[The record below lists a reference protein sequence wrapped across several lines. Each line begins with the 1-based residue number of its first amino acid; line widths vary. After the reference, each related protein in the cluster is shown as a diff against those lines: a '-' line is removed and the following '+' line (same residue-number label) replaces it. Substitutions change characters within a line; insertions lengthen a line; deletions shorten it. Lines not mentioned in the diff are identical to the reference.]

1 MAKVT
6 MPQLGESVAEGTI
19 GKWLKQPG
27 DTVAKYEPLLEVIT
41 DKVNAEVPSPFA
53 GVLKE
58 ILVEEGATVP
68 NNAEIAVIETADEG
82 GAANVAPTALEKE
95 AGTEPE
101 GTVEVEPR
109 NVDAAAATASEPAK
123 ESATTG
129 DAAPKGAAKSAPTA
143 PEAAP
148 ARPSYA
154 PADGPGG
161 SDERPERAA
170 ASAAP
175 APTAVAPDAHGNPD
189 ARMTPAVR
197 RLLREHGLTAA
208 QIVGTGGGG
217 RITRE
222 DVTNYV
228 EAQRTGQ
235 PVGGQAVGAAPAP
248 AASSNGSA
256 PTASPAQQA
265 APAGSGAAPS
275 PQSGASAPAPA
286 STTAAPAPATSA
298 ATSAGT
304 KIEFPA
310 GADEVL
316 VPLTQMRKGIAA
328 QMTRAL
334 QAPHAYVQMEI
345 DATRL
350 VAARDKVN
358 REYRAKEGVALSY
371 VPFVVKAAAV
381 ALKQNPT
388 FNAHWT
394 DAGLMAKRR
403 VNIGVAVAVDDGL
416 IVPVIRD
423 ADQLSIHGLN
433 VAILDVANRARAG
446 RLRVDDFGG
455 GTFTVDNTGYLGT
468 NLVMP
473 ILNVP
478 EVGIVTM
485 EAITKRPVVVSTPDG
500 DVIAIRPVMNMVL
513 GVDHRAN
520 DGAGGAALL
529 RDIKAWLEAVGPDTP
544 IY

>member
-1 MAKVT
+1 VAKVT

-19 GKWLKQPG
+19 GKWLKKPG
-27 DTVAKYEPLLEVIT
+27 DTVEKYEALVEVIT

-53 GVLKE
+53 GILKE

-68 NNAEIAVIETADEG
+68 NNAEIAIIETADEG
-82 GAANVAPTALEKE
+82 AGATDEPASAGTGPTTTSPGSDAAPTPAPAPAAETPAPDDK
-95 AGTEPE
+95 P
-101 GTVEVEPR
+101 VP
-109 NVDAAAATASEPAK
+109 AAAAAP
-123 ESATTG
+123 
-129 DAAPKGAAKSAPTA
+129 AAPSAPSA
-143 PEAAP
+143 NGP
-148 ARPSYA
+148 A
-154 PADGPGG
+154 G

-175 APTAVAPDAHGNPD
+175 AAPTAVADELPGNAD

-208 QIVGTGGGG
+208 QIVGSGGGG

-228 EAQRTGQ
+228 ETQRTGQ
-235 PVGGQAVGAAPAP
+235 SVGGQALDGAGTPAAATAAPASAAAPSAPAP
-248 AASSNGSA
+248 AAA
-256 PTASPAQQA
+256 PSA
-265 APAGSGAAPS
+265 APPASVGRPAAPS
-275 PQSGASAPAPA
+275 AVPSVSFPD
-286 STTAAPAPATSA
+286 
-298 ATSAGT
+298 GT
-304 KIEFPA
+304 DEFLIPM
-310 GADEVL
+310 
-316 VPLTQMRKGIAA
+316 TQMRKGIAA
-328 QMTRAL
+328 QMTKAL
-334 QAPHAYVQMEI
+334 QAPHAYVQMEV
-345 DATRL
+345 DVTRL
-350 VAARDKVN
+350 VAFREKSKRDYQAR
-358 REYRAKEGVALSY
+358 EGIGLSF
-371 VPFVVKAAAV
+371 VPFVVKASAE
-381 ALKQNPT
+381 ALKRHPT

-394 DAGLMAKRR
+394 EAGVLAKRR
-403 VNIGVAVAVDDGL
+403 VNIGVAVAVDEGL

-433 VAILDVANRARAG
+433 AAIADVAARAKAG
-446 RLRVDDFGG
+446 KFKLDDFGG

-529 RDIKAWLEAVGPDTP
+529 RDIKAWLESVGPETS